1 MIYVCVPVHNEAR
14 TAGLVLWKVRQVF
27 TAFPREYQLLVL
39 DDASTDDTREVLA
52 SYAKVLP
59 MTIVTHRERR
69 GYAKSLEELLRL
81 ALQRTDRPKRDCAIT
96 LHADFV
102 HSPESMEDMVKH
114 LESGADLVVAELVEQ
129 RGQVSRALGLARRW
143 TPRLLRIAGLRDTVS
158 GFLALRLIVLRQAL
172 RRDTPRFLQTEGWCA
187 SAELVA
193 RLAPHARRLDAVPA
207 AARYDLVQRPSR
219 VRPWRQLLEA
229 WRARSV
235 IRAAR
240 TALALLL
247 ISVGLHAQS
256 DTASRTDS
264 SGTDPASF
272 TALPAMTTIPPPVAV
287 PFTVG
292 ERLVYGA
299 RYGPFSVGTATMR
312 VAGIDTIRGVE
323 AVHFVFLIDGG
334 ALWYHIHQNLES
346 WVGRHDFRS
355 RRFLNQTEEK
365 GKTWERKFEIYPDSG
380 FYREA
385 GRDTTAPT
393 VADPL
398 DDAAFLYWIRTVP
411 LEIGKRYE
419 YRRYFRPERN
429 PVIVD
434 VLKRERV
441 GVAGKK
447 WDAIVVRP
455 RIPNGGGIF
464 AEKDDARMWLSDDSL
479 RIMLALQS
487 KFSFG
492 QVTLKL
498 KAISAIKEDSASHP
512 EHPCP
517 TTARRT
523 LPGSRRSPSRS
534 APTKST
540 PPCSRIR
547 PAAIRA
553 SPPSGIR
560 SPPSSPRRTFALLP
574 GSWRRPRVVAASSR
588 CSAGTSSRS
597 AWAPCFA
604 SSSAAASSRTWHST
618 AAPRSTTSSWR
629 HTGER
634 ARTSPPGWRTV
645 RSAWWRRPAAR

>member
-39 DDASTDDTREVLA
+39 DDASTDDTHEVLA

-69 GYAKSLEELLRL
+69 GYARSLEELLRL

-256 DTASRTDS
+256 DTARQDS
-264 SGTDPASF
+264 TRADSASF
-272 TALPAMTTIPPPVAV
+272 TSMSAMTIVPPPVAV
-287 PFTVG
+287 PFPVG

-299 RYGPFSVGTATMR
+299 RYGPFSVGTATMQ

-346 WVGRHDFRS
+346 WVGRHDFHS

-385 GRDTTAPT
+385 GRDTTAAT
-393 VADPL
+393 VPDPL

-464 AEKDDARMWLSDDSL
+464 AEKADARMWLSDDSL

-498 KAISAIKEDSASHP
+498 KEIDSIKENSASHP
-512 EHPCP
+512 EHP
-517 TTARRT
+517 
-523 LPGSRRSPSRS
+523 
-534 APTKST
+534 
-540 PPCSRIR
+540 
-547 PAAIRA
+547 
-553 SPPSGIR
+553 
-560 SPPSSPRRTFALLP
+560 
-574 GSWRRPRVVAASSR
+574 
-588 CSAGTSSRS
+588 
-597 AWAPCFA
+597 
-604 SSSAAASSRTWHST
+604 
-618 AAPRSTTSSWR
+618 
-629 HTGER
+629 
-634 ARTSPPGWRTV
+634 
-645 RSAWWRRPAAR
+645 

>member
-27 TAFPREYQLLVL
+27 TAFPREYELLVL
-39 DDASTDDTREVLA
+39 DDASTDDTPEVLA

-69 GYAKSLEELLRL
+69 GYARSLEELLRL

-129 RGQVSRALGLARRW
+129 RGRVSRARGLARRW
-143 TPRLLRIAGLRDTVS
+143 TPRLLRVAGLRDTVS

-172 RRDTPRFLQTEGWCA
+172 RRDAPQFLQTEGWCA

-193 RLAPHARRLDAVPA
+193 RLAPHARRLDTVPA

-240 TALALLL
+240 TVVAVLFIA
-247 ISVGLHAQS
+247 VGLHAQS
-256 DTASRTDS
+256 DSAARRDSTRRDSTRSDTATV
-264 SGTDPASF
+264 TPA
-272 TALPAMTTIPPPVAV
+272 VAV
-287 PFTVG
+287 PFPVG

-299 RYGPFSVGTATMR
+299 RYGPFSVGTATMQ

-323 AVHFVFLIDGG
+323 TVHFVFLIDGG

-365 GKTWERKFEIYPDSG
+365 GKAWERKFDIYPDSG

-385 GRDTTAPT
+385 GRDTTVQT

-411 LEIGKRYE
+411 LEVGKRYE

-429 PVIVD
+429 PVIVE

-464 AEKDDARMWLSDDSL
+464 AEKADARMWLSDDSL

-498 KAISAIKEDSASHP
+498 KEIDSAKGNPAPGP
-512 EHPCP
+512 EHP
-517 TTARRT
+517 
-523 LPGSRRSPSRS
+523 
-534 APTKST
+534 
-540 PPCSRIR
+540 
-547 PAAIRA
+547 
-553 SPPSGIR
+553 
-560 SPPSSPRRTFALLP
+560 
-574 GSWRRPRVVAASSR
+574 
-588 CSAGTSSRS
+588 
-597 AWAPCFA
+597 
-604 SSSAAASSRTWHST
+604 
-618 AAPRSTTSSWR
+618 
-629 HTGER
+629 
-634 ARTSPPGWRTV
+634 
-645 RSAWWRRPAAR
+645 

>member
-96 LHADFV
+96 LHADFI

-129 RGQVSRALGLARRW
+129 RGRVSRALGLARRW
-143 TPRLLRIAGLRDTVS
+143 APRLLRVAGLRDTVS

-172 RRDTPRFLQTEGWCA
+172 RRDTTPFLQTEGWCA

-193 RLAPHARRLDAVPA
+193 RLAPHARRLDTVPV

-229 WRARSV
+229 WQARSV

-240 TALALLL
+240 TTVALLL
-247 ISVGLHAQS
+247 IAVGLQSQS
-256 DTASRTDS
+256 DTTRKDSTRGDSTSVASGQTKAI
-264 SGTDPASF
+264 G
-272 TALPAMTTIPPPVAV
+272 PPPAPPALLAV
-287 PFTVG
+287 PFPVG

-299 RYGPFSVGTATMR
+299 RYGPFSVGTATME

-365 GKTWERKFEIYPDSG
+365 GKSWERKFEIYPDSG

-385 GRDTTAPT
+385 GRDTTVAT

-411 LEIGKRYE
+411 LEVGKRYE

-429 PVIVD
+429 PVIVE

-464 AEKDDARMWLSDDSL
+464 AERADARMWLSDDSL
-479 RIMLALQS
+479 RIMLGLQS

-498 KAISAIKEDSASHP
+498 KEIDSRKEKSDPRP
-512 EHPCP
+512 EHP
-517 TTARRT
+517 
-523 LPGSRRSPSRS
+523 
-534 APTKST
+534 
-540 PPCSRIR
+540 
-547 PAAIRA
+547 
-553 SPPSGIR
+553 
-560 SPPSSPRRTFALLP
+560 
-574 GSWRRPRVVAASSR
+574 
-588 CSAGTSSRS
+588 
-597 AWAPCFA
+597 
-604 SSSAAASSRTWHST
+604 
-618 AAPRSTTSSWR
+618 
-629 HTGER
+629 
-634 ARTSPPGWRTV
+634 
-645 RSAWWRRPAAR
+645 

>member
-1 MIYVCVPVHNEAR
+1 MIYVCVPVHDEAR

-39 DDASTDDTREVLA
+39 DDASTDGTPEVLA

-59 MTIVTHRERR
+59 MTIVTHRERQ
-69 GYAKSLEELLRL
+69 GYARSLEELLRL

-96 LHADFV
+96 LHADFL

-114 LESGADLVVAELVEQ
+114 LESGADLVVAELVQQ
-129 RGQVSRALGLARRW
+129 RGRVSRALGLARRW
-143 TPRLLRIAGLRDTVS
+143 TPRLLRVAGLRDTVS
-158 GFLALRLIVLRQAL
+158 GFIALRLIVLRQAL
-172 RRDTPRFLQTEGWCA
+172 RRDTTRLLETEGWCA

-219 VRPWRQLLEA
+219 VKPWRQLLEA

-240 TALALLL
+240 TVVALLL
-247 ISVGLHAQS
+247 ITVGLHAQS
-256 DTASRTDS
+256 DSARRDS
-264 SGTDPASF
+264 SLSAMAIVTPS
-272 TALPAMTTIPPPVAV
+272 LPAPAAV
-287 PFTVG
+287 PFPVG

-299 RYGPFSVGTATMR
+299 RYGPFSVGTATMQ
-312 VAGIDTIRGVE
+312 VAGVDTIRGVE

-365 GKTWERKFEIYPDSG
+365 GKAWERRFEIYPDSG

-385 GRDTTAPT
+385 GRDTTVTT

-411 LEIGKRYE
+411 LEVGKRYE

-429 PVIVD
+429 PVIVE

-464 AEKDDARMWLSDDSL
+464 AEKADARMWLSDDSL

-498 KAISAIKEDSASHP
+498 KEYSDPRP
-512 EHPCP
+512 EHP
-517 TTARRT
+517 
-523 LPGSRRSPSRS
+523 
-534 APTKST
+534 
-540 PPCSRIR
+540 
-547 PAAIRA
+547 
-553 SPPSGIR
+553 
-560 SPPSSPRRTFALLP
+560 
-574 GSWRRPRVVAASSR
+574 
-588 CSAGTSSRS
+588 
-597 AWAPCFA
+597 
-604 SSSAAASSRTWHST
+604 
-618 AAPRSTTSSWR
+618 
-629 HTGER
+629 
-634 ARTSPPGWRTV
+634 
-645 RSAWWRRPAAR
+645 

>member
-39 DDASTDDTREVLA
+39 DDASTDDTGEVLA

-114 LESGADLVVAELVEQ
+114 LESGADLVVAELVAQ
-129 RGQVSRALGLARRW
+129 RGRVSRALGLARRW
-143 TPRLLRIAGLRDTVS
+143 TPRLLRVAGLRDTVS

-172 RRDTPRFLQTEGWCA
+172 RRDTTQFLQTEGWCA

-193 RLAPHARRLDAVPA
+193 RLAPHARRLDAIPV

-240 TALALLL
+240 TAVALLL
-247 ISVGLHAQS
+247 VAVGLRAQS
-256 DTASRTDS
+256 DTARKDSTRTDS
-264 SGTDPASF
+264 TGFSS
-272 TALPAMTTIPPPVAV
+272 LSAMAIVRPPRAVAV
-287 PFTVG
+287 PFPIG

-299 RYGPFSVGTATMR
+299 RYGPFSVGTATMQ

-346 WVGRHDFRS
+346 WVGRHDFHS

-385 GRDTTAPT
+385 GRDTTAAT
-393 VADPL
+393 VPDPL

-411 LEIGKRYE
+411 LEVGKRYE

-429 PVIVD
+429 PVIVE

-464 AEKDDARMWLSDDSL
+464 AEKADARMWLSDDSL

-498 KAISAIKEDSASHP
+498 KEMDSIKEKSDVRP
-512 EHPCP
+512 EHP
-517 TTARRT
+517 
-523 LPGSRRSPSRS
+523 
-534 APTKST
+534 
-540 PPCSRIR
+540 
-547 PAAIRA
+547 
-553 SPPSGIR
+553 
-560 SPPSSPRRTFALLP
+560 
-574 GSWRRPRVVAASSR
+574 
-588 CSAGTSSRS
+588 
-597 AWAPCFA
+597 
-604 SSSAAASSRTWHST
+604 
-618 AAPRSTTSSWR
+618 
-629 HTGER
+629 
-634 ARTSPPGWRTV
+634 
-645 RSAWWRRPAAR
+645 